1 MVQQC
6 TCAQVEPCSHVDSNA
21 VLQCIDQCQR
31 HASQAGVSGDMVH
44 QCFQQVRSQVDSLI
58 QCYTDSVFTPGCA
71 KGAPQMVPKRYME
84 TFKLALF
91 TEMNKVLAQS
101 GIQEQVI
108 PFVKAGKKFTS
119 CGMNCVQRAT
129 SSCRKQHNCEL
140 LLPSD
145 NVMVQKLRTCMQSS
159 GFGTAGV
166 QQVCNCLANAGANQ
180 FASVCN
186 RLTII

>member
-1 MVQQC
+1 
-6 TCAQVEPCSHVDSNA
+6 
-21 VLQCIDQCQR
+21 
-31 HASQAGVSGDMVH
+31 MVH